1 MEQKQNKVTPEY
13 TLDWYIKWAS
23 SIILIFGMILTS
35 NNAFPYNLYVSC
47 IGITGWIFVGML
59 WRDRSIMILNTVA
72 LAIYLNGIVDT
83 FFNQG

>member
-1 MEQKQNKVTPEY
+1 
-13 TLDWYIKWAS
+13 
-23 SIILIFGMILTS
+23 
-35 NNAFPYNLYVSC
+35 
-47 IGITGWIFVGML
+47 VGML